1 MAEGG
6 LRGPWASVLF
16 TMGATDRRSD
26 PGSAPDWDN
35 LTGALQQVV
44 QTAVPLPR
52 DDGAGLMLA
61 DQYGTLHI
69 VTGTDQGEQTF
80 ERAERDL
87 GEGTL
92 VDAFA
97 IAAPRW
103 CGPATCGPT
112 RGGRGWARQPG
123 PTRSAGPVGPAIQEG
138 RPIGTC
144 NALTTSPKTWAD
156 NDIGAIRTYADMLA
170 QLVGSVAGPATRAS
184 WPPSCSSPWSPRC

>member
-1 MAEGG
+1 
-6 LRGPWASVLF
+6 
-16 TMGATDRRSD
+16 
-26 PGSAPDWDN
+26 
-35 LTGALQQVV
+35 
-44 QTAVPLPR
+44 
-52 DDGAGLMLA
+52 MLA

-92 VDAFA
+92 ASTPSPS
-97 IAAPRW
+97 PR
-103 CGPATCGPT
+103 
-112 RGGRGWARQPG
+112 RGGVDQRPADRPAVAAAGPG
-123 PTRSAGPVGPAIQEG
+123 SRDQLDPRGPVGPVIQDG

-170 QLVGSVAGPATRAS
+170 QLVGSVTGPATRAS
-184 WPPSCSSPWSPRC
+184 WPPSCSSPWSPGC